1 MEQQGRCVHCRTD
14 ISVPDSYADGDHIKC
29 GACGTQHRIIRT
41 GTQLRLVIADIGP
54 LKEELH
60 AQQARIARVENE
72 LGAARGSLGL
82 GVNGLGIGVI
92 YVLVQVAWDQE
103 DLTRGLILNA
113 VFIAVASGIALEL
126 ANFLFLA
133 KRKLINQLNG
143 ELQTM
148 REETKELQRKIR
160 ESGLRR

>member
-1 MEQQGRCVHCRTD
+1 
-14 ISVPDSYADGDHIKC
+14 
-29 GACGTQHRIIRT
+29 
-41 GTQLRLVIADIGP
+41 
-54 LKEELH
+54 
-60 AQQARIARVENE
+60 
-72 LGAARGSLGL
+72 
-82 GVNGLGIGVI
+82 
-92 YVLVQVAWDQE
+92 
-103 DLTRGLILNA
+103 